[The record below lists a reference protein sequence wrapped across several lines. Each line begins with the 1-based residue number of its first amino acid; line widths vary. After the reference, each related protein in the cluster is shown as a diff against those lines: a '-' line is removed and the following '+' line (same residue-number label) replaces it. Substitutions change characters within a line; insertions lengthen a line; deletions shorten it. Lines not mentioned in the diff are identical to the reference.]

1 LTVAPDRKTVVINW
15 QLTGIDDA
23 VRMTSAGVFGPATKD
38 QVKPMS
44 KGMLLDMGIMN
55 PGQGQTLVRRVKVQS
70 DHMEDALT
78 FMREGRAYV
87 RVAHEHGELRGQLVV
102 PHCLDGD
109 LNGTD
114 QHYGFANIMVSPD
127 PEDKSTAILVQAAP
141 DEGVTSMTASLE
153 VVGAGLGNVA
163 TAVRQEIKA
172 DAPVEAGLQYTVL
185 YNSTQNDA
193 IWTALSH
200 PAREV
205 NVVVNRGAQEV
216 LTGKAAKAKACRLL
230 STVEDTLFT
239 TATAFGND
247 WLSVWSMNPGNP
259 DHRRTLTARYYAH
272 PLEVTSGETA
282 EQIMRRFGVSER
294 ELVRANPA
302 IMDLRSLQVGDTVC
316 VVPNFRHTVSG
327 NGAKICV

>member
-1 LTVAPDRKTVVINW
+1 MTVAR
-15 QLTGIDDA
+15 
-23 VRMTSAGVFGPATKD
+23 
-38 QVKPMS
+38 
-44 KGMLLDMGIMN
+44 
-55 PGQGQTLVRRVKVQS
+55 
-70 DHMEDALT
+70 
-78 FMREGRAYV
+78 
-87 RVAHEHGELRGQLVV
+87 
-102 PHCLDGD
+102 
-109 LNGTD
+109 
-114 QHYGFANIMVSPD
+114 
-127 PEDKSTAILVQAAP
+127 
-141 DEGVTSMTASLE
+141 
-153 VVGAGLGNVA
+153 
-163 TAVRQEIKA
+163 
-172 DAPVEAGLQYTVL
+172 APVTAHDCFFVCVCAWT
-185 YNSTQNDA
+185 A

-205 NVVVNRGAQEV
+205 NVVVNRGGQEV